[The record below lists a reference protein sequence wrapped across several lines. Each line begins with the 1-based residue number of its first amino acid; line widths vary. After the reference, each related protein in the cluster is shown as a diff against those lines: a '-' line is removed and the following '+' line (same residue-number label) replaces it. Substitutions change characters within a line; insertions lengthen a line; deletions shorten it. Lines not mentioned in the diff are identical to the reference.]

1 MIDRNIPIQ
10 TDKSPQESVRL
21 LSAGESILSSQGEPK
36 RKFSFY
42 ENFDGH
48 YQKIGELKELIPQF
62 KAFYYAERRKD
73 AQRSAIK
80 IINDFNR
87 QIAPSTFFPWE
98 KQYRLWRKKWDAELI
113 AEQTYKREQRQL
125 IKMQD
130 EQNALVVPDEYTL
143 EKGTQTLAGEL
154 LNDAMGILKGDQES
168 GDSFE
173 EEILI
178 KRRSYVLNV
187 FNYVTR
193 AVQGKEALKIKSHA
207 EKRETL
213 GFLTVLINR
222 STAGKITPDEMQLL
236 KQATSSKH

>member
-1 MIDRNIPIQ
+1 MTEQNIPEQ
-10 TDKSPQESVRL
+10 TSNT
-21 LSAGESILSSQGEPK
+21 K
-36 RKFSFY
+36 RFSFY

-62 KAFYYAERRKD
+62 KVFYYSERRRD
-73 AQRSAIK
+73 PQRSAIK
-80 IINDFNR
+80 IINDFNSK
-87 QIAPSTFFPWE
+87 IAPLTFFPWE

-113 AEQTYKREQRQL
+113 AEQGFKQEQRQL

-130 EQNALVVPDEYTL
+130 EHNTLIVPDETTL
-143 EKGTQTLAGEL
+143 EIGAKTLAGEL
-154 LNDAMGILKGDQES
+154 LNDAIGILKRDQKSE
-168 GDSFE
+168 DVFE

-207 EKRETL
+207 ENRETL
-213 GFLTVLINR
+213 GFLTALINR
-222 STAGKITPDEMQLL
+222 STAGKITGDEMALL
-236 KQATSSKH
+236 KQSAAPKQEG